1 MYHLMGIQQNALDD
15 REEVRFLISALFV
28 HVILVSA
35 ILTIST
41 DERVGAIS

>member
-1 MYHLMGIQQNALDD
+1 MYHLMGIQQNVLDGG
-15 REEVRFLISALFV
+15 EEVRFLISA

-41 DERVGAIS
+41 DLRKGEI